1 MRKVFRTGRI
11 RSSNVALAVML
22 ADEEDTSSLEDDGVL
37 VLDGMDE
44 GLRKSTWRLIA
55 SVALPASL
63 ANASPVLLTTAQT
76 ALLGHGKGGAV
87 ALAAYGW
94 VLTSSG
100 GRLRALSS
108 LALALTRTTG
118 LARSSFCRS
127 VSTTISM
134 ATRVSTFLMDAT
146 SAKCGLAVGQR
157 DWRRLAESIRG
168 SLAWAVALGLISVLL
183 LYAAKPFVFARLLSL
198 RGDVLRD
205 AESYWV
211 FAVGKLP
218 FQLVNLSISGGLQ
231 GFGPERV
238 RLVALISTLAAAVE
252 LLVDCVVVYVGGSGG
267 ASLLWKFG
275 LVGLAVAAL
284 QAGAGMALL
293 LTVKPVEAGDE
304 FSLTARLT
312 DNDAM
317 AAEDDEDDEDDDAR
331 VVLKDGMVDMLVRSL
346 VMQGSFL
353 VALVAVSV
361 ESPGKCPRSPL
372 RLTHSRTRVCSPG
385 LASRHPA
392 HRRTGRTSHRHERLD
407 DTELYRG
414 RSRGGGHRDRLQAPR
429 IGQQRPALAHR
440 ALHRRWGWRWMRDR
454 RRVDLRA

>member
-1 MRKVFRTGRI
+1 M
-11 RSSNVALAVML
+11 
-22 ADEEDTSSLEDDGVL
+22 
-37 VLDGMDE
+37 
-44 GLRKSTWRLIA
+44 
-55 SVALPASL
+55 
-63 ANASPVLLTTAQT
+63 
-76 ALLGHGKGGAV
+76 
-87 ALAAYGW
+87 
-94 VLTSSG
+94 
-100 GRLRALSS
+100 
-108 LALALTRTTG
+108 LTRTTG

-127 VSTTISM
+127 VSTTISL
-134 ATRVSTFLMDAT
+134 ATRVSTFLTDAT

-211 FAVGKLP
+211 LAVGKLP

-238 RLVALISTLAAAVE
+238 RLVALMATLAATLE
-252 LLVDCVVVYVGGSGG
+252 LLIDCVVVYVGCSGG

-284 QAGAGMALL
+284 QAGSGMALL

-317 AAEDDEDDEDDDAR
+317 AAEDDEDDEDDEDAEDDNAR

-372 RLTHSRTRVCSPG
+372 RLTHSRTRAL
-385 LASRHPA
+385 LA
-392 HRRTGRTSHRHERLD
+392 
-407 DTELYRG
+407 
-414 RSRGGGHRDRLQAPR
+414 RSRVSTPR
-429 IGQQRPALAHR
+429 PPTHWPHITSSRMSG
-440 ALHRRWGWRWMRDR
+440 
-454 RRVDLRA
+454 

>member
-1 MRKVFRTGRI
+1 M
-11 RSSNVALAVML
+11 
-22 ADEEDTSSLEDDGVL
+22 
-37 VLDGMDE
+37 
-44 GLRKSTWRLIA
+44 
-55 SVALPASL
+55 
-63 ANASPVLLTTAQT
+63 
-76 ALLGHGKGGAV
+76 
-87 ALAAYGW
+87 
-94 VLTSSG
+94 
-100 GRLRALSS
+100 
-108 LALALTRTTG
+108 
-118 LARSSFCRS
+118 
-127 VSTTISM
+127 
-134 ATRVSTFLMDAT
+134 STFLTDAT

-168 SLAWAVALGLISVLL
+168 SLAWAVALGLISVLF
-183 LYAAKPFVFARLLSL
+183 LYAAKPIVFARLLSL

-238 RLVALISTLAAAVE
+238 RLVALIASLAAALE
-252 LLVDCVVVYVGGSGG
+252 LVIDCVVVYVGSGR

-275 LVGLAVAAL
+275 VVGLVVAAL
-284 QAGAGMALL
+284 QAGAGMALI
-293 LTVKPVEAGDE
+293 LTVKPVEAGDD

-312 DNDAM
+312 DNDVEE
-317 AAEDDEDDEDDDAR
+317 EDDEDNAR

-372 RLTHSRTRVCSPG
+372 RLTHSRTHALAHSRTRALAHSRTRVCSPG

-392 HRRTGRTSHRHERLD
+392 HRRTGRTSHRHECLD

-440 ALHRRWGWRWMRDR
+440 ALHRRRVCRGMRPR
-454 RRVDLRA
+454 RRVDRLA

>member
-1 MRKVFRTGRI
+1 VR
-11 RSSNVALAVML
+11 
-22 ADEEDTSSLEDDGVL
+22 
-37 VLDGMDE
+37 
-44 GLRKSTWRLIA
+44 
-55 SVALPASL
+55 
-63 ANASPVLLTTAQT
+63 
-76 ALLGHGKGGAV
+76 GGAGWNGRGAAQV
-87 ALAAYGW
+87 DLAPHRI
-94 VLTSSG
+94 G
-100 GRLRALSS
+100 GAS
-108 LALALTRTTG
+108 G
-118 LARSSFCRS
+118 LARERVPGPPHDRTDSLARPRQGRRGCPRRVWVGIDLERRAPARPVLSRARARARSCSLARRASLVPRSSFARS
-127 VSTTISM
+127 VSTTISL
-134 ATRVSTFLMDAT
+134 ATRVSTFLTDAT

-168 SLAWAVALGLISVLL
+168 SLAWAVSLGLISVLL

-205 AESYWV
+205 AEEYWV

-252 LLVDCVVVYVGGSGG
+252 LLVDCVVVYVGSGG
-267 ASLLWKFG
+267 ASLLLKFG
-275 LVGLAVAAL
+275 VVGLAVAAL

-293 LTVKPVEAGDE
+293 LTVKPVEAGDD

-317 AAEDDEDDEDDDAR
+317 ATEDDEDDEDDDAR

-392 HRRTGRTSHRHERLD
+392 HRRTGRTSHRHECLD

-440 ALHRRWGWRWMRDR
+440 ALHRRRLCRRMPDR
-454 RRVDLRA
+454 RRLDLRA

>member
-1 MRKVFRTGRI
+1 
-11 RSSNVALAVML
+11 ML
-22 ADEEDTSSLEDDGVL
+22 ADEEDTSSLEDEC

-108 LALALTRTTG
+108 LALALA
-118 LARSSFCRS
+118 LARAHSHDGPRSFLVPRSPGASRRRFRWPRGCRRSSRTRRAPSAAWRS
-127 VSTTISM
+127 VSGTGGGSPSRSEE
-134 ATRVSTFLMDAT
+134 AWPGLWVLDSTLNSTDVRSSRALT
-146 SAKCGLAVGQR
+146 L
-157 DWRRLAESIRG
+157 
-168 SLAWAVALGLISVLL
+168 SLALRASLVRQVALGLISVLL

-205 AESYWV
+205 AEEYWV

-252 LLVDCVVVYVGGSGG
+252 LLVDCVVVYVGSGG
-267 ASLLWKFG
+267 ASLWKFG
-275 LVGLAVAAL
+275 SVGLAVAAL

-293 LTVKPVEAGDE
+293 LTVKPVEAGDD

-317 AAEDDEDDEDDDAR
+317 AAEDDDDNAR

-372 RLTHSRTRVCSPG
+372 RLTHSRTRAL
-385 LASRHPA
+385 LARSRVSTPRPPTHWP
-392 HRRTGRTSHRHERLD
+392 HITSSRTS
-407 DTELYRG
+407 G
-414 RSRGGGHRDRLQAPR
+414 
-429 IGQQRPALAHR
+429 
-440 ALHRRWGWRWMRDR
+440 
-454 RRVDLRA
+454 